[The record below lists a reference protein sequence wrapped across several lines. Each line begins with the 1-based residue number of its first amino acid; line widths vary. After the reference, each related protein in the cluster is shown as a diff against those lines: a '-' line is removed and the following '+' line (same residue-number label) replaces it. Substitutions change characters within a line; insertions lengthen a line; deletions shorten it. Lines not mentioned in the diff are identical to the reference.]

1 MTAGTS
7 LHVLSAL
14 ALSLLIAPSLWG
26 QESGAG
32 RASEL
37 SDIYAAPARRVAAV
51 PLRET
56 PAPNID
62 GVLQVDTWSANVR
75 FAWLNRAGTG
85 LFIVYNEAQGFS
97 SLSGPLSRALIVK
110 FNYMLTLWGG

>member
-14 ALSLLIAPSLWG
+14 ALSFMIAPSLWG

-32 RASEL
+32 QASEL
-37 SDIYAAPARRVAAV
+37 FDIYAAPARRVAAV

-62 GVLQVDTWSANVR
+62 GVLEDSAGPSLQ
-75 FAWLNRAGTG
+75 APAD
-85 LFIVYNEAQGFS
+85 S
-97 SLSGPLSRALIVK
+97 SSERH
-110 FNYMLTLWGG
+110 

>member
-1 MTAGTS
+1 VNLPEGNFIARLAG
-7 LHVLSAL
+7 
-14 ALSLLIAPSLWG
+14 IRIG
-26 QESGAG
+26 FFF
-32 RASEL
+32 
-37 SDIYAAPARRVAAV
+37 
-51 PLRET
+51 T
-56 PAPNID
+56 PAIS
-62 GVLQVDTWSANVR
+62 LQSLVQYSDQIDTWSANVR